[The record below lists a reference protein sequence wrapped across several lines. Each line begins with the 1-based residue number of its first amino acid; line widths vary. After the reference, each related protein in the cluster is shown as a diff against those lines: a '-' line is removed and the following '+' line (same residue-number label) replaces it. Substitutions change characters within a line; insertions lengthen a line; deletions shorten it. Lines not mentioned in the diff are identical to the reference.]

1 MEQNGE
7 LEQSRDSE
15 PIREPGEKTDLELGK
30 DRKRNEGSG
39 EGDVEGRRKREEGR
53 EMEDRRSNGVNER

>member
-15 PIREPGEKTDLELGK
+15 PVREPEEKTDLELGK

-39 EGDVEGRRKREEGR
+39 EGDVEGRRKREDGR
-53 EMEDRRSNGVNER
+53 EMEDRGSDGVDER